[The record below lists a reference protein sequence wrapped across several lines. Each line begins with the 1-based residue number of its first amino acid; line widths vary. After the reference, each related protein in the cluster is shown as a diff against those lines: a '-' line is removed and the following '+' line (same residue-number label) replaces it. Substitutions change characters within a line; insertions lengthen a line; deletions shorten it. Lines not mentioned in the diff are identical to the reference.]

1 MQGNLADLL
10 PGVVFVAIL
19 IWIGTRHTLIAFR
32 RGFSLSGLFTVITL
46 AAISFAILLAIVKL
60 MFRGHL

>member
-1 MQGNLADLL
+1 MPGNLPDLL
-10 PGVVFVAIL
+10 PGVAFVTIL

-46 AAISFAILLAIVKL
+46 AAITFAILFAILKL
-60 MFRGHL
+60 MFWGHL

>member
-1 MQGNLADLL
+1 MLGNLPDLL
-10 PGVVFVAIL
+10 PGVAFIAIL

-32 RGFSLSGLFTVITL
+32 QGFSLSGLFTVITL
-46 AAISFAILLAIVKL
+46 AAISFAILFGILKL